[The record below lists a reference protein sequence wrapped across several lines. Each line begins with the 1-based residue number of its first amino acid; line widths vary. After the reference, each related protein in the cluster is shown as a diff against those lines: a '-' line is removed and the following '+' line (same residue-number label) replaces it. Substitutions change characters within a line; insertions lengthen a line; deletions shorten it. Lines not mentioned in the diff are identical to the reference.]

1 MINSDTSKSGYILPT
16 EEYSKSKLYQISF
29 QKPKTKN
36 KVWNTT
42 HPRTVYYFDTTLKIR
57 AIQRLTFI

>member
-16 EEYSKSKLYQISF
+16 KEYSKSKLYQISF
-29 QKPKTKN
+29 QKLKTKN

-42 HPRTVYYFDTTLKIR
+42 HPRTVY
-57 AIQRLTFI
+57 